1 MSGLRILEFTIAA
14 RLVFSEVIVPLK
26 IDDAQRWLSISGGPI
41 FNERNEFAGYSGI
54 GTDLTE
60 ARRSENQA
68 RQLALFD
75 TLTGLANRANFHD
88 TLDEL
93 LKRSVKR
100 HSPRSEEHT
109 SELQS
114 LMRISYAVFCL
125 KKKKRKK

>member
-68 RQLALFD
+68 RQLAL
-75 TLTGLANRANFHD
+75 
-88 TLDEL
+88 
-93 LKRSVKR
+93 
-100 HSPRSEEHT
+100 RSEEHT

-125 KKKKRKK
+125 KKKNQ

>member
-100 HSPRSEEHT
+100 HSPCALLFIDLDRFKLVHDRSETRRVGKEIV
-109 SELQS
+109 
-114 LMRISYAVFCL
+114 R
-125 KKKKRKK
+125 